1 MDNDVKFRTEEIRK
15 IKYPD
20 LDVLSTIYPSP
31 TVLVGR
37 TIIAQ
42 EKRDG
47 SNVGIYLDE
56 NGDLQIRTREMIRA
70 DQSIYACVKEIPH
83 ADGKSSLYDTIR
95 AVLFH
100 AADYGQRYVIFG
112 ELLMK
117 GKSPARFE
125 IHDAHDFVVFDIYEA
140 NHLNNFMP
148 YEEMKEVCDHWFLQ
162 TPKVYGICTPSEF
175 KDLLKWKDE
184 MFALSQDEK
193 REGVVFKTYATEKVP
208 FTVMFKERKAK
219 AQKPPKEKKPDAG
232 PQLPDLD
239 EGEVRGAVFKVLTDI
254 GPDRFRDV
262 KEAMPLV
269 VKYINHEAEKHKCRP
284 PRNPYDYYKERID
297 EMMKEL

>member
-1 MDNDVKFRTEEIRK
+1 MVVETKFRTEEIREV
-15 IKYPD
+15 KYPD
-20 LDVLSTIYPSP
+20 LDRLSSIYPSP

-47 SNVGIYLDE
+47 SNVGLYLDE

-70 DQSIYACVKEIPH
+70 DQSIYACFKDIMH
-83 ADGKSSLYDTIR
+83 ASEQSSLYDTIR
-95 AVLFH
+95 AILFH
-100 AADYGQRYVIFG
+100 AADFGERYVIFG

-125 IHDAHDFVVFDIYEA
+125 IHDANDFVVFDIYEA
-140 NHLNNFMP
+140 NERKDFMP
-148 YEEMKEVCDHWFLQ
+148 YDVMKEVCDHWFLQ
-162 TPKVYGICTPSEF
+162 TPKVYGTSTPADF

-184 MFALSQDEK
+184 MFAISQEEN
-193 REGVVFKTYATEKVP
+193 REGVVFKTYATEQVP
-208 FTVMFKERKAK
+208 YTVMFKERKTK
-219 AQKPPKEKKPDAG
+219 APKPPKEKKLDAG

-262 KEAMPLV
+262 KEAMPMV
-269 VKYINHEAEKHKCRP
+269 VKYINHEAEKHTCKP
-284 PRNPYDYYKERID
+284 PRNPYDYYKERLE
-297 EMMKEL
+297 EMMRGL